1 MINSLFSQN
10 SSALVQHYNPMQNAG
25 INAQKMDAIKGV
37 LANYDASN
45 ISESDAKEI
54 ATQIKDIGIAPGR
67 TLAIVFAGEGFDAA
81 SIGSK
86 AGVEGQRPPPPPPGQ
101 GGPKGEINTEAV
113 SALKLLVEAKNGEAV
128 TETEWTSFYEE
139 LESKGVDTSRP
150 FIDLK
155 L

>member
-10 SSALVQHYNPMQNAG
+10 SSALVQHYNPMQNSG
-25 INAQKMDAIKGV
+25 INAQKMDAVKSV

-45 ISESDAKEI
+45 ISTSDAKEI

-67 TLAIVFAGEGFDAA
+67 TLAIVFAGEGFNAA
-81 SIGSK
+81 SIGNQ
-86 AGVEGQRPPPPPPGQ
+86 AGVEGQRPPPPPGQ

-113 SALKLLVEAKNGEAV
+113 AALKLLVESKNGEAV
-128 TETEWTSFYEE
+128 TETEWTSFYED